1 MITLYRLAKQL
12 PVLVM
17 VTLIDFELHGR
28 ILGLSHRYWGSSK
41 KIIFV
46 KLMDGLS

>member
-1 MITLYRLAKQL
+1 MITLYRLAEQL

-17 VTLIDFELHGR
+17 VTLIDFELNGR
-28 ILGLSHRYWGSSK
+28 ILELSHGYWGSSK
-41 KIIFV
+41 KIIFI